1 MPALLHLFL
10 CSEDPRGTLLFCYN
24 KYMTTDN
31 DFYQNYQVP
40 EDLRFRTQDILRNG
54 GLNCQSKLAPKY
66 FDSIFTPPNQ
76 ITQARVEL
84 EFWPAGK
91 EIMAR
96 GRVWGER
103 TVRCDRCLRQ
113 TVQTFD
119 ETFLESYGV
128 ASEIIDIMSL
138 VRQTLALTEDI
149 QFLCKPD
156 CKGLCPQCGK
166 DLNEGPC
173 SCQPENLSPF
183 AELKGKF

>member
-1 MPALLHLFL
+1 
-10 CSEDPRGTLLFCYN
+10 
-24 KYMTTDN
+24 MTEN

-54 GLNCQSKLAPKY
+54 GLKCSVKLSPKW
-66 FDSIFTPPNQ
+66 FESLFTPPNK
-76 ITQARVEL
+76 ITEVRVEL

-91 EIMAR
+91 ELMAR

-103 TVRCDRCLRQ
+103 QVRCDRCLKNTKQ
-113 TVQTFD
+113 HFD
-119 ETFLESYGV
+119 ENFLESYSV

-149 QFLCKPD
+149 QFLCSPD
-156 CKGLCPQCGK
+156 CKGLCPHCGK

-173 SCQPENLSPF
+173 KCRPENLSPF
-183 AELKGKF
+183 AVLKGKFK